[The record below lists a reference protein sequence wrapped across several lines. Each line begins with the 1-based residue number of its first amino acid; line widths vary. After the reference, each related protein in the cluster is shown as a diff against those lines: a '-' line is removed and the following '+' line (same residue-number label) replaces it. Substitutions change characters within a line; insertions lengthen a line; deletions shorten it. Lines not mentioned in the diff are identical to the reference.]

1 MMRGKQFPVA
11 LAMIQPEPFPGSFRH
26 EGKSFE
32 EIIDISLNEIEMI
45 EANGFDGYIIQN
57 RNDAPVRQ
65 HARWNRNGL
74 NS

>member
-1 MMRGKQFPVA
+1 MMRGKQFPGGTGHDTAGTVS
-11 LAMIQPEPFPGSFRH
+11 GSCH

-57 RNDAPVRQ
+57 RNDAPCQ
-65 HARWNRNGL
+65 TACASGDYGL
-74 NS
+74 AI